1 MSFKIKSPYNVDWTP
16 IYRTLDEDGVLGL
29 ANKGGT
35 IRVHK
40 DLEGEQLEETIK
52 HEKVHIDD
60 IKKGLLWYDDDYMYV
75 RKNTKDQ
82 WQTIKRSEHMD
93 GNPALDHE
101 KKANKEMKK

>member
-1 MSFKIKSPYNVDWTP
+1 MSFKMKSPYNVDWTP
-16 IYRTLDEDGVLGL
+16 IYRSLDDNGILGL
-29 ANKGGT
+29 ANKNGT
-35 IRVHK
+35 IRVNK
-40 DLEGEQLEETIK
+40 NLTGKQLEETIA
-52 HEKVHIDD
+52 HEQCHIDD
-60 IKKGLLWYDDDYMYV
+60 IKKGLLWYDDDNMYV